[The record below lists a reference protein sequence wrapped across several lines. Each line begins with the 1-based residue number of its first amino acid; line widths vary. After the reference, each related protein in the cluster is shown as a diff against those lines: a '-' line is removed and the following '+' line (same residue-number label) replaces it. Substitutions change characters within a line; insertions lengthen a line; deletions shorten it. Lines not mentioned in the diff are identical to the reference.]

1 MDVVGIGWEVLE
13 EEMCYDNGVAGG
25 GGFVEGKTD
34 GLDEVIGGPGVI
46 VGPDGLVGGM
56 KETEFGGLG
65 IWVGFSMTTVGEG
78 SEDVLGSLL
87 DC

>member
-1 MDVVGIGWEVLE
+1 M
-13 EEMCYDNGVAGG
+13 
-25 GGFVEGKTD
+25 
-34 GLDEVIGGPGVI
+34 I
-46 VGPDGLVGGM
+46 VGPDGLVEGM
-56 KETEFGGLG
+56 KEAEFGELG